1 MYIRPEQSSDY
12 QAIAKVNTLAFKR
25 DNEAQLVEKIRKSDL
40 YISQLSLVAELDG
53 TVIAHIMFSHVD
65 LVDDKT
71 KQVLL
76 LAPLAVKPEWQ
87 NRGIGS
93 KLVKIGLEAAEAK
106 QEPLILVLG
115 HSNFYSRFGFMP
127 SKHYQIEP
135 PFPVP
140 EEVFMVKPLK
150 SYQQNYKGKVVL
162 PLAFKEV

>member
-1 MYIRPEQSSDY
+1 MNIRPEKRSDY
-12 QAIAKVNTLAFKR
+12 QAIAEVNRLAFER
-25 DNEAQLVEKIRKSDL
+25 ENEAQLVEKIRRSER
-40 YISQLSLVAELDG
+40 YIPQLSLVAELDR
-53 TVIAHIMFSHVD
+53 TVIGHIMFSCVD
-65 LVDDKT
+65 LVDEET

-76 LAPLAVKPEWQ
+76 LAPLAVKPKFQ

-93 KLVKIGLEAAEAK
+93 KLVRVGLESAEAIK
-106 QEPLILVLG
+106 EPLILVLG

-140 EEVFMVKPLK
+140 EEVFMIKPLK
-150 SYQQNYKGKVVL
+150 NYRQYYRGKVIL